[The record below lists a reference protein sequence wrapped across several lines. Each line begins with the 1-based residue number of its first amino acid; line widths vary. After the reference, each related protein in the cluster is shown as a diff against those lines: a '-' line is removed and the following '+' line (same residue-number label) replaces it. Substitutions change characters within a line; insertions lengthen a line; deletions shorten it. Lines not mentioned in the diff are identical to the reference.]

1 MPYVTFLDKKRLG
14 GGPLPVAK
22 YHALMNPG
30 ALIFGPD
37 GKVVDIDPAGALI
50 HDADG
55 KVIDLDPARLP
66 PDVAAALVRD
76 HTGRIVDID
85 PMKLPGA
92 TVLYD
97 ARNPG
102 AKGPGRPRLGVTAR
116 EVTLL
121 PRHWDWLAAQPG
133 GASVALRK
141 LVEAAMRDP
150 KAERIRARDAA
161 YRFASAMGGDEAGFE
176 EAMRAL
182 YAGKR
187 KKFRRHLESW
197 PPDVRAHLEKMAAPV
212 FANDDEE

>member
-22 YHALMNPG
+22 YHAVMNPG

-37 GKVVDIDPAGALI
+37 GKVVDIDPADALWAGSRA
-50 HDADG
+50 AD
-55 KVIDLDPARLP
+55 L
-66 PDVAAALVRD
+66 
-76 HTGRIVDID
+76 D
-85 PMKLPGA
+85 PMKLPGT

-97 ARNPG
+97 ARN
-102 AKGPGRPRLGVTAR
+102 AESRGPGRPKLGVTAR

-121 PRHWDWLAAQPG
+121 PRHWEWLAAQPG

-141 LVEAAMRDP
+141 LVETASRDP
-150 KAERIRARDAA
+150 KAERAAARDAA

-187 KKFRRHLESW
+187 KKFHRQLESW
-197 PPDVRAHLEKMAAPV
+197 PPDVREHLEKMAAPV
-212 FANDDEE
+212 FDSDGED